1 MSVTERAAAHE
12 ASARPTGGDAW
23 RGNLDVVERD
33 RIEGWAVD
41 ECHPSGTLRLRISD
55 NGAVIGEVSA
65 DVYRADLRAAG
76 IGDGC
81 HAFSL
86 IVPGGLA
93 PDQRHTIEVRRVDD
107 GRALPG
113 SPFVLGAAPPL
124 AVARSAVAPVWRGQ
138 LQLVSRD
145 RVEGWAWDE
154 RARNAS
160 LALALLDNGVVIA
173 RALANRFRQDLAE
186 ADIGTGR
193 HAFAFAIPGGLAPRE
208 RHVIQVIGEADG
220 CEIPGSPVII
230 DARLPFD
237 AALEQTITSAVGALG
252 TSAERQHAL
261 AFLAAQTERVLQLN
275 ADADTE
281 REGRLLRWRF
291 EGGPDRGADGVWVG
305 ESELPAHTQTA
316 RRALVIDDLLP
327 AADQEAA
334 GVAILSHM
342 RALRALGFEVS
353 FVAAESLAPE
363 PRATAALRAQGVRCC
378 HTPFYASVEEVLRRQ
393 RDCFDVIYLHRVSN
407 AAKYLAL
414 ARRYGGKARILYSVA
429 DLHHLRLAR
438 QADVEGR
445 PELLTQ
451 SRQLRLAECSAAI
464 AADAVITHSTAE
476 AGWLRQTVQH
486 ANVHVIPWA
495 VPPRP
500 TPVAWAERRGIAFIG
515 NFRFAPNRDAATFL
529 VTQIMPKVWR
539 ADPTIECLLVGA
551 SMPEELQRLA
561 GPRVHAL
568 GYVADLAGLFARVR
582 LTVAPLRFGAG
593 VKGKV
598 LESLAA
604 GVPCVMTPIAAEG
617 LGLPATLTD
626 AVSTDPQ
633 SLAEDILRLHA
644 GGTMAEAMVSAG
656 LAYIAVHYT
665 EANVERRLE
674 DAIAG
679 RRVRQPP
686 KPAPRRHAGAL
697 ETGN

>member
-1 MSVTERAAAHE
+1 
-12 ASARPTGGDAW
+12 
-23 RGNLDVVERD
+23 
-33 RIEGWAVD
+33 
-41 ECHPSGTLRLRISD
+41 
-55 NGAVIGEVSA
+55 
-65 DVYRADLRAAG
+65 
-76 IGDGC
+76 
-81 HAFSL
+81 
-86 IVPGGLA
+86 
-93 PDQRHTIEVRRVDD
+93 
-107 GRALPG
+107 LPG
-113 SPFVLGAAPPL
+113 SPFLVAAGAPL
-124 AVARSAVAPVWRGQ
+124 AVAPSAVAPAWRGQ
-138 LQLVSRD
+138 LQLVAGD

-154 RARNAS
+154 RARNSS
-160 LALALLDNGVVIA
+160 LALALIDNGVVIA
-173 RALANRFRQDLAE
+173 RGLANRYRQDLAE

-193 HAFAFAIPGGLAPRE
+193 HAFSFAIPDGFAPRE
-208 RHVIQVIGEADG
+208 RHVIQVIGETDG

-230 DARLPFD
+230 DARIPFD
-237 AALEQTITSAVGALG
+237 AVLEQTIANAIGAIG
-252 TSAERQHAL
+252 APAERQHVL
-261 AFLAAQTERVLQLN
+261 AFLAAQTERLLQHH
-275 ADADTE
+275 ADADAG
-281 REGRLLRWRF
+281 REARLLRWRF
-291 EGGPDRGADGVWVG
+291 EGPPDHGGDGGWVG
-305 ESELPAHTQTA
+305 ESELPPQTQTT
-316 RRALVIDDLLP
+316 RRALVIDDLMP

-334 GVAILSHM
+334 AVAILSHM
-342 RALRALGFEVS
+342 RSLRALGFEVN

-363 PRATAALRAQGVRCC
+363 PRATAALQAQGIRCC

-464 AADAVITHSTAE
+464 AADAVITHSSAE

-495 VPPRP
+495 VAPRP
-500 TPVAWAERRGIAFIG
+500 TPVPWADRRGIAFIG
-515 NFRFAPNRDAATFL
+515 NFRFAPNRDAAAFL
-529 VTQIMPKVWR
+529 VAEILPKVWR
-539 ADPTIECLLVGA
+539 ADPSIDCLLVGA
-551 SMPEELQRLA
+551 SMPEEIRKLA
-561 GPRVHAL
+561 GPRVRVL
-568 GYVADLAGLFARVR
+568 GYLADLADVFARVR

-617 LGLPATLTD
+617 LGLPETLRD
-626 AVSTDPQ
+626 AVSSDAQ

-656 LAYIAVHYT
+656 LAFISTHYT
-665 EANVERRLE
+665 EANVERGLD
-674 DAIAG
+674 DAISG
-679 RRVRQPP
+679 RRVRQAP
-686 KPAPRRHAGAL
+686 KAAPRRLEAGA
-697 ETGN
+697 

>member
-1 MSVTERAAAHE
+1 MSVIERAAADE
-12 ASARPTGGDAW
+12 ASARPIGAGAW
-23 RGNLDVVERD
+23 RGHLDVVERD
-33 RIEGWAVD
+33 RIEGWALD
-41 ECHPSGTLRLRISD
+41 ETDPDRRLRLRITD
-55 NGAVIGEVSA
+55 NGALIGEVVA
-65 DVYRADLRAAG
+65 DGYRADLRAAG
-76 IGDGC
+76 AGDGC

-107 GRALPG
+107 GRNLPG
-113 SPFVLGAAPPL
+113 SPFLVAAGAPL
-124 AVARSAVAPVWRGQ
+124 AVAPSAVAPAWRGQ
-138 LQLVSRD
+138 LQLVAGD

-154 RARNAS
+154 RARNSS
-160 LALALLDNGVVIA
+160 LALALIDNGVVIA
-173 RALANRFRQDLAE
+173 RGLANRYRQDLAE

-193 HAFAFAIPGGLAPRE
+193 HAFSFAIPDGFAPRE
-208 RHVIQVIGEADG
+208 RHVIQVIGETDG

-230 DARLPFD
+230 DARIPFD
-237 AALEQTITSAVGALG
+237 AVLEQTIANAIGAIG
-252 TSAERQHAL
+252 APAERQHVL
-261 AFLAAQTERVLQLN
+261 AFLAAQTERLLQHH
-275 ADADTE
+275 ADADAG
-281 REGRLLRWRF
+281 REARLLRWRF
-291 EGGPDRGADGVWVG
+291 EGPPDHGGDGGWVG
-305 ESELPAHTQTA
+305 ESELPPQTQTT
-316 RRALVIDDLLP
+316 RRALVIDDLMP

-334 GVAILSHM
+334 AVAILSHM
-342 RALRALGFEVS
+342 RSLRALGFEVN

-363 PRATAALRAQGVRCC
+363 PRATAALQAQGIRCC

-464 AADAVITHSTAE
+464 AADAVITHSSAE

-495 VPPRP
+495 VAPRP
-500 TPVAWAERRGIAFIG
+500 TPVPWADRRGIAFIG
-515 NFRFAPNRDAATFL
+515 NFRFAPNRDAAAFL
-529 VTQIMPKVWR
+529 VAEILPKVWR
-539 ADPTIECLLVGA
+539 ADPSIDCLLVGA
-551 SMPEELQRLA
+551 SMPEEIRKLA
-561 GPRVHAL
+561 GPRVRVL
-568 GYVADLAGLFARVR
+568 GYLADLADVFARVR

-617 LGLPATLTD
+617 LGRPETLRD
-626 AVSTDPQ
+626 AVSSDAQ

-656 LAYIAVHYT
+656 LAFISTHYT
-665 EANVERRLE
+665 EANVERGLD
-674 DAIAG
+674 DAISG
-679 RRVRQPP
+679 RRVRQAP
-686 KPAPRRHAGAL
+686 KAAPRRLEAGA
-697 ETGN
+697 

>member
-1 MSVTERAAAHE
+1 MSVTERAAANE
-12 ASARPTGGDAW
+12 PSARTVGAGAW

-33 RIEGWAVD
+33 RIEGWALD
-41 ECHPSGTLRLRISD
+41 ETDPDRVLRLRITD
-55 NGAVIGEVSA
+55 NGALIGEVVA
-65 DVYRADLRAAG
+65 DGYRADLRAAG
-76 IGDGC
+76 AGDGC

-86 IVPGGLA
+86 IVAGGLA

-113 SPFVLGAAPPL
+113 SPFILASGPPL
-124 AVARSAVAPVWRGQ
+124 AVVPSAVAPAWRGQ
-138 LQLVSRD
+138 LQLVTRD

-154 RARNAS
+154 RSRNSS
-160 LALALLDNGVVIA
+160 LALALIDNGAVIA
-173 RALANRFRQDLAE
+173 RGLANRYRQDLAE

-193 HAFAFAIPGGLAPRE
+193 HAFSFAIPGGFAPRE

-230 DARLPFD
+230 DARIPFD
-237 AALEQTITSAVGALG
+237 AALEQTIASAIGAIDAP
-252 TSAERQHAL
+252 AERRHAL
-261 AFLAAQTERVLQLN
+261 AFLAAQTERLLQHQ
-275 ADADTE
+275 ADTDAG
-281 REGRLLRWRF
+281 REALLLRWRF
-291 EGGPDRGADGVWVG
+291 EGRPGRGADGDWVG
-305 ESELPAHTQTA
+305 ESELPAQTQTT

-334 GVAILSHM
+334 AVAILSHM
-342 RALRALGFEVS
+342 RSLRALGFEVN

-363 PRATAALRAQGVRCC
+363 PRATAALQEQGIRCC

-438 QADVEGR
+438 QADVEAR

-476 AGWLRQTVQH
+476 AGWLRQTLQH

-500 TPVAWAERRGIAFIG
+500 TRVPWAERRGIAFIG
-515 NFRFAPNRDAATFL
+515 NFRFAPNRDAAAFL
-529 VTQIMPKVWR
+529 VGEILPKVWR
-539 ADPTIECLLVGA
+539 ADPSIECLLVGA
-551 SMPEELQRLA
+551 CVPEEIQKLA
-561 GPRVHAL
+561 GPRVRVL
-568 GYVADLAGLFARVR
+568 GYLAELADLFARVR

-617 LGLPATLTD
+617 LGLPESLSD
-626 AVSTDPQ
+626 AVSADAQ

-644 GGTMAEAMVSAG
+644 GGTMADAMVSAG
-656 LAYIAVHYT
+656 LAYISTHYT
-665 EANVERRLE
+665 EANVERGLD
-674 DAIAG
+674 DAISG
-679 RRVRQPP
+679 RRVRQAP
-686 KPAPRRHAGAL
+686 KAAPRRLEAGD
-697 ETGN
+697 

>member
-1 MSVTERAAAHE
+1 MSVIERAAADE
-12 ASARPTGGDAW
+12 ASARPIGAGAW
-23 RGNLDVVERD
+23 RGHLDVVERD
-33 RIEGWAVD
+33 RLEGWALD
-41 ECHPSGTLRLRISD
+41 ETDPDRRLRLRITD
-55 NGAVIGEVSA
+55 NGALIGEVVA
-65 DVYRADLRAAG
+65 DGYRADLRAAG
-76 IGDGC
+76 AGDGC

-107 GRALPG
+107 GRNLPG
-113 SPFVLGAAPPL
+113 SPFLVAAGAPL
-124 AVARSAVAPVWRGQ
+124 AVAPSAVAPAWRGQ
-138 LQLVSRD
+138 LQLVAGD

-154 RARNAS
+154 RARNSS
-160 LALALLDNGVVIA
+160 LALALIDNGVVIA
-173 RALANRFRQDLAE
+173 RGLANRYRQDLAE

-193 HAFAFAIPGGLAPRE
+193 HAFSFAIPDGFAPRE
-208 RHVIQVIGEADG
+208 RHVIQVIGETDG

-230 DARLPFD
+230 DARIPFD
-237 AALEQTITSAVGALG
+237 AVLEQTIANAIGAIG
-252 TSAERQHAL
+252 APAERQHVL
-261 AFLAAQTERVLQLN
+261 AFLAAQTERLLQHH
-275 ADADTE
+275 ADADAG
-281 REGRLLRWRF
+281 REARLLRWRF
-291 EGGPDRGADGVWVG
+291 EGPPDHGGDGGWVG
-305 ESELPAHTQTA
+305 ESELPPQTQTT
-316 RRALVIDDLLP
+316 RRALVIDDLMP

-334 GVAILSHM
+334 AVAILSHM
-342 RALRALGFEVS
+342 RSLRALGFEVN

-363 PRATAALRAQGVRCC
+363 PRATAALQAQGIRCC

-464 AADAVITHSTAE
+464 AADAVITHSSAE

-495 VPPRP
+495 VAPRP
-500 TPVAWAERRGIAFIG
+500 TPVPWADRRGIAFIG
-515 NFRFAPNRDAATFL
+515 NFRFAPNRDAAAFL
-529 VTQIMPKVWR
+529 VAEILPKVWR
-539 ADPTIECLLVGA
+539 ADPSIDCLLVGA
-551 SMPEELQRLA
+551 SMPEEIRKLA
-561 GPRVHAL
+561 GPRVRVL
-568 GYVADLAGLFARVR
+568 GYLADLADVFARVR

-617 LGLPATLTD
+617 LGLPETLRD
-626 AVSTDPQ
+626 AVSSDAQ

-656 LAYIAVHYT
+656 LAFISTHYT
-665 EANVERRLE
+665 EANVERGLD
-674 DAIAG
+674 DAISG
-679 RRVRQPP
+679 RRVRQAP
-686 KPAPRRHAGAL
+686 KAAPRRLEAGA
-697 ETGN
+697 

>member
-1 MSVTERAAAHE
+1 MSVIERAAADE
-12 ASARPTGGDAW
+12 ASARPIGAGAW
-23 RGNLDVVERD
+23 RGHLDVVERD
-33 RIEGWAVD
+33 RIEGWALD
-41 ECHPSGTLRLRISD
+41 ETDPDRRLRLRITD
-55 NGAVIGEVSA
+55 NGALIGEVVA
-65 DVYRADLRAAG
+65 DGYRADLRAAG
-76 IGDGC
+76 AGDGC

-107 GRALPG
+107 GRNLPG
-113 SPFVLGAAPPL
+113 SPFLVAAGAPL
-124 AVARSAVAPVWRGQ
+124 AVAPSAVAPAWRGQ
-138 LQLVSRD
+138 LQLVAGD

-154 RARNAS
+154 RARNSS
-160 LALALLDNGVVIA
+160 LALALIDNGVVIA
-173 RALANRFRQDLAE
+173 RGLANRYRQDLAE

-193 HAFAFAIPGGLAPRE
+193 HAFSFAIPDGFAPRE
-208 RHVIQVIGEADG
+208 RHVIQVIGETDG

-230 DARLPFD
+230 DARIPFD
-237 AALEQTITSAVGALG
+237 AVLEQTIANAIGAIG
-252 TSAERQHAL
+252 APAERQHVL
-261 AFLAAQTERVLQLN
+261 AFLAAQTERLLQHH
-275 ADADTE
+275 ADADAG
-281 REGRLLRWRF
+281 REARLLRWRF
-291 EGGPDRGADGVWVG
+291 EGPPDHGGDGGWVG
-305 ESELPAHTQTA
+305 ESELPPQTQTT
-316 RRALVIDDLLP
+316 RRALVIDDLMP

-334 GVAILSHM
+334 AVAILSHM
-342 RALRALGFEVS
+342 RSLRALGFEVN

-363 PRATAALRAQGVRCC
+363 PRATAALQAQGIRCC

-464 AADAVITHSTAE
+464 AADAVITHSSAE

-495 VPPRP
+495 VAPRP
-500 TPVAWAERRGIAFIG
+500 TPVPWADRRGIAFIG
-515 NFRFAPNRDAATFL
+515 NFRFAPNRDAAAFL
-529 VTQIMPKVWR
+529 VAEILPKVWR
-539 ADPTIECLLVGA
+539 ADPSIDCLLVGA
-551 SMPEELQRLA
+551 SMPEEIRKLA
-561 GPRVHAL
+561 GPRVRVL
-568 GYVADLAGLFARVR
+568 GYLADLADVFARVR

-617 LGLPATLTD
+617 LGLPETLRD
-626 AVSTDPQ
+626 AVSSDAQ

-656 LAYIAVHYT
+656 LAFISTHYT
-665 EANVERRLE
+665 EANVERGLD
-674 DAIAG
+674 DAISG
-679 RRVRQPP
+679 RRVRQAP
-686 KPAPRRHAGAL
+686 KAAPRRLEAGA
-697 ETGN
+697 